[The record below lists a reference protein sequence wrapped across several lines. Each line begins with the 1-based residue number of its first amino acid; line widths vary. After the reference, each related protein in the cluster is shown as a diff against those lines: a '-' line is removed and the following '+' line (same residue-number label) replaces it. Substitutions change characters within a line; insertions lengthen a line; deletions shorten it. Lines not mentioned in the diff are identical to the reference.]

1 LSRNAAKT
9 DPSVVGRGFTIFFNL
24 NYFKNMKK
32 LVLAIALLAFGATAS
47 FAQNEPAAKANEKAK
62 QHANHNG
69 MGSKAKKGKK
79 AAKAEKMV
87 YECPMKCE
95 PASDK
100 PGKCGKCGM
109 DLKAKK
115 A

>member
-1 LSRNAAKT
+1 
-9 DPSVVGRGFTIFFNL
+9 
-24 NYFKNMKK
+24 MKK
-32 LVLAIALLAFGATAS
+32 GLLIAALALFGATAT
-47 FAQNEPAAKANEKAK
+47 FAQNAPAAATEKTVK
-62 QHANHNG
+62 TT
-69 MGSKAKKGKK
+69 KAKKGKK
-79 AAKAEKMV
+79 SKKAATETAKVM

-100 PGKCGKCGM
+100 AGKCGKCGM